1 MAVVINEFE
10 VLPSTQPAE
19 QKNADGKENG
29 EAKKPDEVELEQM
42 MDRLRERNDRV
53 RAH

>member
-10 VLPSTQPAE
+10 VLPNTQPAE
-19 QKNADGKENG
+19 QKNAEGKEG

-42 MDRLRERNDRV
+42 LDKLHERNERI